1 MYKKNIIYIG
11 FGTICSLRN
20 LLEVLECIPL
30 GWGGT
35 AVLTSYLQSTG
46 LILLSSYG
54 DRFTLFSLASVIK
67 KKNKKKKQL
76 FTKQLI
82 RTGCVQQSHLY
93 YTERTTPQ
101 TWSFLGE
108 VWDALHSSQGCSV
121 HSEARREAIVFLH
134 QGEVPTLLLLQWFFG
149 NKLKENTIILKTKIN
164 AQEVHSRDCIQ
175 IKDFCYPVCQI
186 SITCVQSL
194 YSTGVFAVCSI
205 KVILW
210 WEKPDFQ
217 MVILLIQ

>member
-1 MYKKNIIYIG
+1 M
-11 FGTICSLRN
+11 GTDSHFSPLP
-20 LLEVLECIPL
+20 LLL
-30 GWGGT
+30 
-35 AVLTSYLQSTG
+35 
-46 LILLSSYG
+46 
-54 DRFTLFSLASVIK
+54 K
-67 KKNKKKKQL
+67 KKHTHTHKNQV

-93 YTERTTPQ
+93 YIERATPQ

-108 VWDALHSSQGCSV
+108 VWDVLHSGQGCSV

-134 QGEVPTLLLLQWFFG
+134 QGEALTLLLLQWFFG

-164 AQEVHSRDCIQ
+164 AQEVHGRDCIQ

-186 SITCVQSL
+186 SITCIQSL
-194 YSTGVFAVCSI
+194 CSTGVFAVCSI